1 MATIQQFED
10 ILAWQRARTFAQW
23 VNEIVST
30 TELAK
35 DYKLKQ
41 QIEGSSGSIMDNIAE
56 GFERGGRKEFI
67 NFLSFAKGS
76 CGEARSQLYRLLDN
90 GYVTQED
97 FELKKNELIEIGRMI
112 SGLMRYLKSSEHK
125 GWKFE
130 EEEGIYLSSEADGV
144 D

>member
-1 MATIQQFED
+1 MSKIQQFED
-10 ILAWQRARTFAQW
+10 IIAWQRARTFTKW
-23 VNEIVST
+23 INEVISST
-30 TELAK
+30 QLST

-76 CGEARSQLYRLLDN
+76 CGEARSQLYRLLDK
-90 GYVTQED
+90 GYVSQEE
-97 FELKKNELIEIGRMI
+97 FELWKNELIEIGRMI
-112 SGLMRYLKSSEHK
+112 SGLMRYLKSSKHK

-130 EEEGIYLSSEADGV
+130 EE
-144 D
+144 